1 MKTIYL
7 VRHATAAERAQS
19 TPDFAR
25 PLTEKGIKESKKVA
39 SALKKMDIKPQIIV
53 SSPAKRAVQTAEIFA
68 KIFRYAQADIIL
80 DQSIYDATDGKL
92 FLLSIQKLDDKKD
105 NVFLF
110 GHEPTIS
117 EFASSLLEN
126 FQESLPKTGVVGITF
141 TVERWR
147 AIKKNQG
154 TINFIHFPKNKVISR
169 KMLKKSIEG
178 KIQREIQEILNDI
191 HLQKAKSVSKTIT
204 KASKNI
210 AKKFMKQIEKK

>member
-7 VRHATAAERAQS
+7 VRHATAAERKQS
-19 TPDFAR
+19 TPDVDR
-25 PLTEKGIKESKKVA
+25 PLIEKGIKESQKVA
-39 SALKKMDIKPQIIV
+39 ATLKKLDIKPQVIV

-68 KIFRYAQADIIL
+68 KTLRYAKANIIL
-80 DQSIYDATDGKL
+80 NQSIYDTVNGES

-126 FQESLPKTGVVGITF
+126 FQDSLPKTGVIGITF
-141 TVERWR
+141 PVEHWR
-147 AIKKNQG
+147 AVKKNKG
-154 TINFIHFPKNKVISR
+154 TINFIHFPKNKAISR
-169 KMLKKSIEG
+169 KTLKKSIEG
-178 KIQREIQEILNDI
+178 KIQSEIQGILNGI
-191 HLQKAKSVSKTIT
+191 HPQKSKSVSKIIA

-210 AKKFMKQIEKK
+210 AKEFIKQIGKK